1 MAEITN
7 INKGK
12 GTAQQIV
19 QDALVVFRQYMDIP
33 YISEGPDEEMKTLFE
48 AFGGKPGQGQV
59 KTPKKL
65 TVEQAIAF
73 LDFSGFPLADEN
85 AKFSI
90 ADALRI
96 EAPEMF
102 EEKSFKDYQKK
113 FGKTME
119 MQEKSASA
127 SKNITTAKT
136 PKAANQPVADL
147 ADKIKNN
154 SLTVGD
160 ALGIRDVSASLK
172 KNIEAAGLTMDS
184 PWDSIKETD
193 FLKKLDEIGS
203 ESNFTT
209 LTSIENELK
218 STASVSDIP
227 YPFTTVFGAEGKSR
241 KLGLEKAKQARRTKA
256 FKGVP
261 EAKQSLK
268 ALTEGVAAIK
278 DPMVRS
284 AVAFNALVP
293 LRPGEVAGIKLD
305 DIDFETGA
313 FKEAYRR
320 VNKIRNE
327 LDLPEVALE
336 ILRDAADTARAEGR
350 EYLFLGKD
358 VKDPKKATSTF
369 VNRMTSAVKAPDGIG
384 PRFKP
389 FAKEMGRE
397 VAGASDIRKII
408 PSIIANE
415 LGYKSEASAI
425 MGHASF
431 DETIDGMKSITRK
444 HYASQIITGEG
455 TTAKQALRALQ
466 NMYGEVLGLSTLNEL
481 PASMNV
487 EAKGLTSSGAPKLAV
502 IPKGAEIVGTQ
513 VQGTLADADLDLID
527 DIREARRQELKLT
540 ATESEAKRLKLE
552 AEMGDL
558 DEKAIRAKVQREE
571 KTKAI
576 RADERAKLSS
586 TVASSDETFPGM
598 SDKAAVKGVNTDSL
612 VSKML
617 DKLGKGVKGALFLE
631 IGRQFAEA
639 PLETGGAIAKE
650 IGLEAAGRA
659 AGLGLGPAA
668 AVPMI
673 LEPSE
678 LASGELRPEDRPQD
692 PAGPYAGQDFI
703 PAPEVEQGTPQTD
716 MARIAREDAGF
727 IPEPDRVP
735 EAAPVRDEGFLSR

>member
-1 MAEITN
+1 MAEI
-7 INKGK
+7 
-12 GTAQQIV
+12 
-19 QDALVVFRQYMDIP
+19 
-33 YISEGPDEEMKTLFE
+33 
-48 AFGGKPGQGQV
+48 
-59 KTPKKL
+59 
-65 TVEQAIAF
+65 
-73 LDFSGFPLADEN
+73 
-85 AKFSI
+85 
-90 ADALRI
+90 
-96 EAPEMF
+96 
-102 EEKSFKDYQKK
+102 
-113 FGKTME
+113 
-119 MQEKSASA
+119 
-127 SKNITTAKT
+127 
-136 PKAANQPVADL
+136 

-160 ALGIRDVSASLK
+160 ALGIRKVSASLK

-184 PWDSIKETD
+184 SWDSIKETD

-227 YPFTTVFGAEGKSR
+227 YPFTTVFGADGKSR

-268 ALTEGVAAIK
+268 ALTEGVASIK

-327 LDLPEVALE
+327 LDLPEVGLE

-358 VKDPKKATSTF
+358 VKDPKKATSSF

-431 DETIDGMKSITRK
+431 DETIDGMKAITRK

-481 PASMNV
+481 PASMGV

-513 VQGTLADADLDLID
+513 VQGTLTDADLDLIED
-527 DIREARRQELKLT
+527 VREARSQELKLS

-552 AEMGDL
+552 AQMGDL
-558 DEKAIRAKVQREE
+558 DEEAIRAKVQREE

-576 RADERAKLSS
+576 RADERAKLNP
-586 TVASSDETFPGM
+586 TVESPDPKNFDDLSPDTKGFFERNGIDFDNLIKNFGKKTLKVIAGATLVET
-598 SDKAAVKGVNTDSL
+598 A
-612 VSKML
+612 
-617 DKLGKGVKGALFLE
+617 
-631 IGRQFAEA
+631 RQFVQA
-639 PLETGGAIAKE
+639 PLETGQAIATE
-650 IGLEAAGRA
+650 VGVEGAARMAGLAAAPAAGIA
-659 AGLGLGPAA
+659 MGVTTAF
-668 AVPMI
+668 
-673 LEPSE
+673 
-678 LASGELRPEDRPQD
+678 QTT
-692 PAGPYAGQDFI
+692 PAGEGSARFGPGSKPERTDFI
-703 PAPEVEQGTPQTD
+703 PAPEVEETD
-716 MARIAREDAGF
+716 TEMMERIATRDAGM
-727 IPEPDRVP
+727 IPEPSRVP
-735 EAAPVRDEGFLSR
+735 EAAPAQDQGFLSR

>member
-1 MAEITN
+1 MYKATSKQDPKLAKW
-7 INKGK
+7 INVDDEDIYINRLTDKDPLSPLKFKGE
-12 GTAQQIV
+12 
-19 QDALVVFRQYMDIP
+19 
-33 YISEGPDEEMKTLFE
+33 S
-48 AFGGKPGQGQV
+48 
-59 KTPKKL
+59 KKL
-65 TVEQAIAF
+65 VT
-73 LDFSGFPLADEN
+73 
-85 AKFSI
+85 
-90 ADALRI
+90 
-96 EAPEMF
+96 
-102 EEKSFKDYQKK
+102 
-113 FGKTME
+113 
-119 MQEKSASA
+119 
-127 SKNITTAKT
+127 
-136 PKAANQPVADL
+136 DL

-160 ALGIRDVSASLK
+160 AIGIRDVPASLK

-184 PWDSIKETD
+184 PWDSIKDTD
-193 FLKKLDEIGS
+193 FLKKLNDIGS
-203 ESNFTT
+203 EANFTT

-268 ALTEGVAAIK
+268 ALTEGVASIK

-327 LDLPEVALE
+327 LDLPEVGLE

-358 VKDPKKATSTF
+358 VKDLKKATASF
-369 VNRMTSAVKAPDGIG
+369 VNRMSAAVKAPDGIG

-431 DETIDGMKSITRK
+431 DETIDGMKAITRK

-481 PASMNV
+481 PASMGV

-513 VQGTLADADLDLID
+513 VQGTLTDADLDLIED
-527 DIREARRQELKLT
+527 VREARSQELKLT

-552 AEMGDL
+552 AQMGDL
-558 DEKAIRAKVQREE
+558 DEEAIRAKVQREE

-576 RADERAKLSS
+576 RADERAKLSP
-586 TVASSDETFPGM
+586 TVESPDPKNFEDLSPDTKGFLERNGIDFDSLIKNFGKKTTKVLVGALGVETARQIVTEP
-598 SDKAAVKGVNTDSL
+598 AAV
-612 VSKML
+612 
-617 DKLGKGVKGALFLE
+617 A
-631 IGRQFAEA
+631 AEV
-639 PLETGGAIAKE
+639 
-650 IGLEAAGRA
+650 GLEAGARA
-659 AGLGLGPAA
+659 LGLAAAPAA
-668 AVPMI
+668 AVPMM
-673 LEPSE
+673 LAPSE

-703 PAPEVEQGTPQTD
+703 PAREVEETD
-716 MARIAREDAGF
+716 EDMMARLATQDSGM

-735 EAAPVRDEGFLSR
+735 QAAPAQDQGFLSVN

>member
-1 MAEITN
+1 M
-7 INKGK
+7 
-12 GTAQQIV
+12 
-19 QDALVVFRQYMDIP
+19 
-33 YISEGPDEEMKTLFE
+33 
-48 AFGGKPGQGQV
+48 
-59 KTPKKL
+59 
-65 TVEQAIAF
+65 
-73 LDFSGFPLADEN
+73 
-85 AKFSI
+85 
-90 ADALRI
+90 
-96 EAPEMF
+96 
-102 EEKSFKDYQKK
+102 
-113 FGKTME
+113 
-119 MQEKSASA
+119 
-127 SKNITTAKT
+127 
-136 PKAANQPVADL
+136 ADL
-147 ADKIKNN
+147 SDKIKNN

-160 ALGIRDVSASLK
+160 ALGIRDVPASLK

-193 FLKKLDEIGS
+193 FLKKLNDIGS
-203 ESNFTT
+203 EANFTT

-268 ALTEGVAAIK
+268 ALTEGVASIK

-389 FAKEMGRE
+389 FAKDMGRE

-481 PASMNV
+481 PASMGV
-487 EAKGLTSSGAPKLAV
+487 EAKGLTSSGAPRLAV

-513 VQGTLADADLDLID
+513 VQGNLTDADLNLID

-558 DEKAIRAKVQREE
+558 DEAAIRAKVRREE
-571 KTKAI
+571 RTKAI
-576 RADERAKLSS
+576 RADERAKLSP
-586 TVASSDETFPGM
+586 TVEAGPSAVSLELEDDLKKNGFSFSSLLDSLTGKKTLGALIGGASVYSVVTEPE
-598 SDKAAVKGVNTDSL
+598 AAVRDIALETAGQAL
-612 VSKML
+612 
-617 DKLGKGVKGALFLE
+617 KLGKLASAPSMAL
-631 IGRQFAEA
+631 
-639 PLETGGAIAKE
+639 T
-650 IGLEAAGRA
+650 
-659 AGLGLGPAA
+659 
-668 AVPMI
+668 
-673 LEPSE
+673 PSE
-678 LASGELRPEDRPQD
+678 LTSGELRPEDQPPQD

-703 PAPEVEQGTPQTD
+703 PAPEVEQQGTSRTD

-727 IPEPDRVP
+727 IPEPSRVP
-735 EAAPVRDEGFLSR
+735 EAAPARDEGFLSR

>member
-1 MAEITN
+1 MA
-7 INKGK
+7 
-12 GTAQQIV
+12 
-19 QDALVVFRQYMDIP
+19 
-33 YISEGPDEEMKTLFE
+33 
-48 AFGGKPGQGQV
+48 
-59 KTPKKL
+59 
-65 TVEQAIAF
+65 
-73 LDFSGFPLADEN
+73 
-85 AKFSI
+85 
-90 ADALRI
+90 
-96 EAPEMF
+96 
-102 EEKSFKDYQKK
+102 
-113 FGKTME
+113 
-119 MQEKSASA
+119 
-127 SKNITTAKT
+127 
-136 PKAANQPVADL
+136 L

-160 ALGIRDVSASLK
+160 ALGIRDVPASLK

-227 YPFTTVFGAEGKSR
+227 YPVTTVFGAEGKSR

-425 MGHASF
+425 MGHSSF

-513 VQGTLADADLDLID
+513 VQGNLTDADLNLID
-527 DIREARRQELKLT
+527 DIREARSQELKLT

-558 DEKAIRAKVQREE
+558 DEAAIRAKVKREE
-571 KTKAI
+571 RTKAI
-576 RADERAKLSS
+576 RADERAKLSP
-586 TVASSDETFPGM
+586 TVEAGPSAVSLELEDDLKKNGFSFSSLVDSLTGKKTLGALIGGAGVYSVVTEPE
-598 SDKAAVKGVNTDSL
+598 AAVRDIALETAGQAL
-612 VSKML
+612 
-617 DKLGKGVKGALFLE
+617 KLGKF
-631 IGRQFAEA
+631 
-639 PLETGGAIAKE
+639 
-650 IGLEAAGRA
+650 
-659 AGLGLGPAA
+659 AGLPGMLTT
-668 AVPMI
+668 PM
-673 LEPSE
+673 
-678 LASGELRPEDRPQD
+678 ANMANQELRPEDRPQD

>member
-1 MAEITN
+1 
-7 INKGK
+7 
-12 GTAQQIV
+12 
-19 QDALVVFRQYMDIP
+19 
-33 YISEGPDEEMKTLFE
+33 
-48 AFGGKPGQGQV
+48 
-59 KTPKKL
+59 
-65 TVEQAIAF
+65 
-73 LDFSGFPLADEN
+73 
-85 AKFSI
+85 
-90 ADALRI
+90 
-96 EAPEMF
+96 
-102 EEKSFKDYQKK
+102 
-113 FGKTME
+113 
-119 MQEKSASA
+119 
-127 SKNITTAKT
+127 
-136 PKAANQPVADL
+136 
-147 ADKIKNN
+147 
-154 SLTVGD
+154 
-160 ALGIRDVSASLK
+160 
-172 KNIEAAGLTMDS
+172 MDS

-193 FLKKLDEIGS
+193 FLKKLNDIGS
-203 ESNFTT
+203 EANFTT

-268 ALTEGVAAIK
+268 ALTEGVASIK

-389 FAKEMGRE
+389 FAKDMGRE

-481 PASMNV
+481 PASMGV

-513 VQGTLADADLDLID
+513 VQGNLTDADLDLID

-552 AEMGDL
+552 AEMSDL
-558 DEKAIRAKVQREE
+558 DEAAIRAKVQREE

-576 RADERAKLSS
+576 RADERAKLSP
-586 TVASSDETFPGM
+586 TVEAGPSAVSLELEDDLKKNGFSFSSLLDSLTGKKTLGALIGGASVYSVVTEPE
-598 SDKAAVKGVNTDSL
+598 AAVRDIALETAGQAL
-612 VSKML
+612 
-617 DKLGKGVKGALFLE
+617 KLGKLASAPSMAL
-631 IGRQFAEA
+631 
-639 PLETGGAIAKE
+639 T
-650 IGLEAAGRA
+650 
-659 AGLGLGPAA
+659 
-668 AVPMI
+668 
-673 LEPSE
+673 PSE
-678 LASGELRPEDRPQD
+678 LASGELRPEDQPPQD

-703 PAPEVEQGTPQTD
+703 PAPEVEQGTPRTD

-727 IPEPDRVP
+727 IPEPSRVP

>member
-1 MAEITN
+1 
-7 INKGK
+7 
-12 GTAQQIV
+12 
-19 QDALVVFRQYMDIP
+19 
-33 YISEGPDEEMKTLFE
+33 
-48 AFGGKPGQGQV
+48 
-59 KTPKKL
+59 
-65 TVEQAIAF
+65 
-73 LDFSGFPLADEN
+73 
-85 AKFSI
+85 
-90 ADALRI
+90 
-96 EAPEMF
+96 
-102 EEKSFKDYQKK
+102 
-113 FGKTME
+113 
-119 MQEKSASA
+119 
-127 SKNITTAKT
+127 
-136 PKAANQPVADL
+136 VADL

-160 ALGIRDVSASLK
+160 ALGIRDVPASLK

-193 FLKKLDEIGS
+193 FLKKLNDIGS
-203 ESNFTT
+203 EANFTT

-268 ALTEGVAAIK
+268 ALTEGVASIK

-389 FAKEMGRE
+389 FAKDMGRE

-481 PASMNV
+481 PASMGV
-487 EAKGLTSSGAPKLAV
+487 EAKGLTSSGAPRLAV

-513 VQGTLADADLDLID
+513 VQGNLTDADLNLID

-558 DEKAIRAKVQREE
+558 DEAAIRAKVRREE
-571 KTKAI
+571 RTKAI
-576 RADERAKLSS
+576 RADERAKLSP
-586 TVASSDETFPGM
+586 TVEAGPSAVSLELEDDLKKNGFSFSSLLDSLTGKKTLGALIGGASVYSVVTEPE
-598 SDKAAVKGVNTDSL
+598 AAVRDIALETAGQAL
-612 VSKML
+612 
-617 DKLGKGVKGALFLE
+617 KLGKLASAPSMAL
-631 IGRQFAEA
+631 
-639 PLETGGAIAKE
+639 T
-650 IGLEAAGRA
+650 
-659 AGLGLGPAA
+659 
-668 AVPMI
+668 
-673 LEPSE
+673 PSE
-678 LASGELRPEDRPQD
+678 LTSGELRPEDQPPQD

-703 PAPEVEQGTPQTD
+703 PAPEVEQQGTSRTD

-727 IPEPDRVP
+727 IPEPSRVP
-735 EAAPVRDEGFLSR
+735 EAAPARDEGFLSR

>member
-1 MAEITN
+1 MAEVNKNITVGEALDLR
-7 INKGK
+7 GK
-12 GTAQQIV
+12 
-19 QDALVVFRQYMDIP
+19 
-33 YISEGPDEEMKTLFE
+33 
-48 AFGGKPGQGQV
+48 
-59 KTPKKL
+59 
-65 TVEQAIAF
+65 
-73 LDFSGFPLADEN
+73 
-85 AKFSI
+85 
-90 ADALRI
+90 
-96 EAPEMF
+96 
-102 EEKSFKDYQKK
+102 
-113 FGKTME
+113 
-119 MQEKSASA
+119 ASA
-127 SKNITTAKT
+127 SMR
-136 PKAANQPVADL
+136 KA
-147 ADKIKNN
+147 
-154 SLTVGD
+154 
-160 ALGIRDVSASLK
+160 
-172 KNIEAAGLTMDS
+172 IEAAGVKMSD
-184 PWDSIKETD
+184 PWTNLANKKFLIKLNDVGSEAHFTE
-193 FLKKLDEIGS
+193 LLATQERLIGS
-203 ESNFTT
+203 YTE
-209 LTSIENELK
+209 EGK
-218 STASVSDIP
+218 VA
-227 YPFTTVFGAEGKSR
+227 PFANVFGQGGQAR
-241 KLGLEKAKQARRTKA
+241 KIKVDGEFLAKAKQARRTKA

-268 ALTEGVAAIK
+268 ALTEGVASIK

-313 FKEAYRR
+313 FKESYRR

-389 FAKEMGRE
+389 FAKDMGRE

-431 DETIDGMKSITRK
+431 DETIDGMKAITRK

-487 EAKGLTSSGAPKLAV
+487 EAKGLTISGAPKLAV

-513 VQGTLADADLDLID
+513 VQGNLTDADLNLID
-527 DIREARRQELKLT
+527 DIREARSQELKLT

-558 DEKAIRAKVQREE
+558 DEAAIRARVKREE
-571 KTKAI
+571 RTKAI
-576 RADERAKLSS
+576 RADERAKLSP
-586 TVASSDETFPGM
+586 TVEAGPSAVSLELEDDLKKNGFSFSSLVDSLTGKKTLGALIGGAGVYSVVTEPE
-598 SDKAAVKGVNTDSL
+598 AAVRDIA
-612 VSKML
+612 L
-617 DKLGKGVKGALFLE
+617 DTAGQALKLGKF
-631 IGRQFAEA
+631 
-639 PLETGGAIAKE
+639 
-650 IGLEAAGRA
+650 
-659 AGLGLGPAA
+659 AGLPGMLTT
-668 AVPMI
+668 PM
-673 LEPSE
+673 
-678 LASGELRPEDRPQD
+678 ANMANQELRPEDQPLD
-692 PAGPYAGQDFI
+692 AGPYAGQDFI
-703 PAPEVEQGTPQTD
+703 PAPEVEQGTPRTD